1 MVDNAVQGVVARVVK
16 LVEVIDEEVI
26 KVVDVV
32 EIVCNDCNSC
42 SSGRSC
48 AGSSCQR
55 GSVRRV
61 RKWIVHCIKPQC
73 KYIVK

>member
-1 MVDNAVQGVVARVVK
+1 M
-16 LVEVIDEEVI
+16 EVIDEEVV

-32 EIVCNDCNSC
+32 EIVSNECNSC
-42 SSGRSC
+42 NSGRSC

-61 RKWIVHCIKPQC
+61 PARVEAHTGQMCWNGQANRRISVRT
-73 KYIVK
+73 